1 MLKTWNKKTV
11 ARSYLDFMFVS
22 TTNKSI
28 TLISSL
34 FSVASLQ
41 SLYMSLHRGVRW
53 CKEEHGRTVFC
64 KSFRSFRSFSALFRA
79 LACCTGFFS
88 LPTMIR
94 RLLMNFRKPWLRTY
108 LPALDDHKRKSQ
120 EATDSLHGLHGLH
133 GLHCWLAMD
142 SAPLSASL

>member
-41 SLYMSLHRGVRW
+41 SLYIEV
-53 CKEEHGRTVFC
+53 
-64 KSFRSFRSFSALFRA
+64 
-79 LACCTGFFS
+79 
-88 LPTMIR
+88 
-94 RLLMNFRKPWLRTY
+94 
-108 LPALDDHKRKSQ
+108 
-120 EATDSLHGLHGLH
+120 
-133 GLHCWLAMD
+133 
-142 SAPLSASL
+142 